1 METDSYTRAPTAQA
15 AAGPASP
22 FACASKDVCAGSD
35 RTHRRWG
42 RRVCTHLC
50 LLAGLGA
57 TSALFQARQYVLQ
70 CARRCF
76 WGNSAASAARP
87 LEEAL
92 HWLADAHV
100 HASVHARVAGLDVV
114 AEVRRRP
121 RQRGGRPASAAGP
134 APAQRP
140 PLRQVGASRAD
151 SQSAEL
157 RAVRALLPPDA
168 AGQLAAGGEPLDDA
182 ALRRWLRARR
192 GAAPAAAALAAHAA
206 WRAAFAPAGRVLEAR
221 RPPCTFAGASAL
233 ALCAWRPFSA
243 RTASRHSLLCSL
255 GTPGA
260 VPGCRT
266 LSCTRPVLPPGGLLA
281 PAQQCTLLR
290 LPRGAPNAPPR
301 PLACSLCAWRHK
313 SLITSLDAAE
323 LLQRPAARRC

>member
-140 PLRQVGASRAD
+140 PLRQAGASRAD

-157 RAVRALLPPDA
+157 RAVRALLPPEA

-182 ALRRWLRARR
+182 ALQRWLRARR
-192 GAAPAAAALAAHAA
+192 GA

-260 VPGCRT
+260 APGCRT
-266 LSCTRPVLPPGGLLA
+266 VPGPGPVLPPAVLLA
-281 PAQQCTLLR
+281 PAQQRTALR
-290 LPRGAPNAPPR
+290 LPRGALHP
-301 PLACSLCAWRHK
+301 
-313 SLITSLDAAE
+313 
-323 LLQRPAARRC
+323 